1 MGKGRGISVRTLDR
15 DMGLGRDRPE
25 QKITVNMVVA
35 VSTVGPL
42 GENVAAYI

>member
-15 DMGLGRDRPE
+15 DMGLGRE